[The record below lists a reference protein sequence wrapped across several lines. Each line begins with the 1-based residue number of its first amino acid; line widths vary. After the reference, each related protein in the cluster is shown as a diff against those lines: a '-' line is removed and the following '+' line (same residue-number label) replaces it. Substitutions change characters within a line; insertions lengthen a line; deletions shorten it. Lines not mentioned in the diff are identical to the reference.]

1 MLNTNIIL
9 NELKELAPGLVSMP
23 QENPYQVPAG
33 YFDNLPERM
42 LVLVKNEGSPVLQNN
57 KENPYQVPA
66 GYFENLSDTIL
77 NKVRAIESGSPK
89 EELEVLSP
97 LLSGLSKKAPFS
109 IPQGYFEELPSNIT
123 DGAKAIDLV
132 NEELENLSPLMNSLK
147 GVNVYEVPSSYFEEL
162 PDLLLQK
169 AKQQQPAKLVSMKF
183 TRRVMQYAVAAVM
196 TGLII
201 MGGLRVINGPTVT
214 PSDPSIAS
222 IPDTEII
229 QYLESNGDNVE
240 PVLTTTTP
248 EESIDLSADDM
259 KEMLADISDE
269 ELQQFVEQAGGNNSI
284 TN

>member
-1 MLNTNIIL
+1 MLNRTTIL
-9 NELKELAPGLVSMP
+9 DELKELAPGLVSMP
-23 QENPYQVPAG
+23 QENPYQVPTG
-33 YFDNLPERM
+33 YFENLPERM
-42 LVLVKNEGSPVLQNN
+42 LDLVKNEGSPVLQNN
-57 KENPYQVPA
+57 KQNAYQVPA
-66 GYFENLSDTIL
+66 GYFENLSDSIL
-77 NKVRAIESGSPK
+77 NKIRAIESGSPK

-109 IPQGYFEELPSNIT
+109 IPQGYFEDLASNIT

-132 NEELENLSPLMNSLK
+132 NEELENLSPVMNSLK
-147 GVNVYEVPSSYFEEL
+147 GVNVYQVPSNYFEQL
-162 PDLLLQK
+162 PASLLQK
-169 AKQQQPAKLVSMKF
+169 ATQQQPAKVVSMTF

-196 TGLII
+196 TGLVI
-201 MGGLRVINGPTVT
+201 MGGLKLFNTQVAPTE
-214 PSDPSIAS
+214 PGIAG

-229 QYLESNGDNVE
+229 QYLESNGDNTE
-240 PVLTTTTP
+240 PVLTT

>member
-1 MLNTNIIL
+1 M
-9 NELKELAPGLVSMP
+9 NELSELAPGLVALP
-23 QENPYQVPAG
+23 QGTPYQVPIG
-33 YFDNLPERM
+33 YFENLPERM
-42 LVLVKNEGSPVLQNN
+42 LELVKMEGSPVLQNN
-57 KENPYQVPA
+57 KENAYKVPA
-66 GYFENLSDTIL
+66 GYFENLSDAIL
-77 NKVRAIESGSPK
+77 NKVRALEKGSAK

-97 LLSGLSKKAPFS
+97 LLGGLSKKTPFS

-147 GVNVYEVPSSYFEEL
+147 GVNVYEVPSGYFEEL

-201 MGGLRVINGPTVT
+201 LGGIRVFNGPTVT
-214 PSDPSIAS
+214 PGESSIAS

-240 PVLTTTTP
+240 PVLTTTTE

>member
-1 MLNTNIIL
+1 MLNRNTIL

-23 QENPYQVPAG
+23 QENPYQVPTG
-33 YFDNLPERM
+33 YFDKLPERM
-42 LVLVKNEGSPVLQNN
+42 LELVKIEGSPVLQNN
-57 KENPYQVPA
+57 KENPYQVPT
-66 GYFENLSDTIL
+66 GYFENLSDIIL

-132 NEELENLSPLMNSLK
+132 NEELENLSPLMNGLK
-147 GVNVYEVPSSYFEEL
+147 GVNVYEVPARYFEQLPEL
-162 PDLLLQK
+162 VLQK
-169 AKQQQPAKLVSMKF
+169 AKQQQPAKLVSMTF
-183 TRRVMQYAVAAVM
+183 TRKVMQYAVAAAM

-201 MGGLRVINGPTVT
+201 MGALKLINNPAT
-214 PSDPSIAS
+214 PSDINIAS
-222 IPDTEII
+222 IPETEII
-229 QYLESNGDNVE
+229 QYLESNGDNTE
-240 PVLTTTTP
+240 PVLTTTTD

>member
-1 MLNTNIIL
+1 MLNRTTIL
-9 NELKELAPGLVSMP
+9 DELRELAPGLVSIP
-23 QENPYQVPAG
+23 Q
-33 YFDNLPERM
+33 
-42 LVLVKNEGSPVLQNN
+42 
-57 KENPYQVPA
+57 ENPYQVPA
-66 GYFENLSDTIL
+66 GYFENLPERMLALVIAEGSPVLQNNKQNAYEVPAGYFENLSDSIL
-77 NKVRAIESGSPK
+77 NKVRAIESGSAK

-109 IPQGYFEELPSNIT
+109 IPQGYFEDLASNIT

-132 NEELENLSPLMNSLK
+132 NEELENLSPVMNSLK
-147 GVNVYEVPSSYFEEL
+147 GVNVYQVPSNYFEQL
-162 PDLLLQK
+162 PASLLQK
-169 AKQQQPAKLVSMKF
+169 ATQQQPAKVVSMTF

-196 TGLII
+196 TGLVI
-201 MGGLRVINGPTVT
+201 MGGLKLINTQVT
-214 PSDPSIAS
+214 PTETGIAS
-222 IPDTEII
+222 ITDTEIL

-240 PVLTTTTP
+240 PVLTTTT

>member
-1 MLNTNIIL
+1 MLNRTTIL
-9 NELKELAPGLVSMP
+9 DELKELAPGLVSIP
-23 QENPYQVPAG
+23 SENPYQVPTG
-33 YFDNLPERM
+33 YFENLPERM
-42 LVLVKNEGSPVLQNN
+42 LALVGAEVSPVLQNN
-57 KENPYQVPA
+57 KQNAYEVPA
-66 GYFENLSDTIL
+66 GYFENLSDSIL
-77 NKVRAIESGSPK
+77 NKVRAIESGSAK

-109 IPQGYFEELPSNIT
+109 IPQGYFEDLASNIT

-132 NEELENLSPLMNSLK
+132 NEELENLSPVMNSLK
-147 GVNVYEVPSSYFEEL
+147 GVNVYQVPSNYFEQL
-162 PDLLLQK
+162 PASLLQK
-169 AKQQQPAKLVSMKF
+169 ATQQQPAKVVSMTF
-183 TRRVMQYAVAAVM
+183 TRRVMQYAVAAAI

-201 MGGLRVINGPTVT
+201 MGGLKLINGPGT
-214 PSDPSIAS
+214 PPESIAS

-229 QYLESNGDNVE
+229 QYLESNGDNIE
-240 PVLTTTTP
+240 PVLTTTT